1 MYAPVLVEWVSVLL
15 RQRDE
20 VTAQRDNAV
29 DASKEG
35 AWMARAL
42 DAERERDVAQAAT
55 VNAALIH
62 ADLVRE
68 RDALKERIA
77 RMMESMSMACEEPP
91 AGCECAGCMYSRERV
106 GAALIAVEAG
116 IEAEKVFA
124 AFREEHE
131 RVSREFDK
139 WKLGEPERLRA
150 EVGLPRKEKP

>member
-1 MYAPVLVEWVSVLL
+1 MTRKRSYKATGLRAELVGAPTPGPAPAPVPFEATDEARFMTRVHLRTQQALL
-15 RQRDE
+15 GK
-20 VTAQRDNAV
+20 VTP
-29 DASKEG
+29 
-35 AWMARAL
+35 
-42 DAERERDVAQAAT
+42 
-55 VNAALIH
+55 
-62 ADLVRE
+62 
-68 RDALKERIA
+68 RDARI
-77 RMMESMSMACEEPP
+77 CLF
-91 AGCECAGCMYSRERV
+91 

>member
-1 MYAPVLVEWVSVLL
+1 MTRKRSYKAPGLRAELVGAPTPEPGPVPFEAT
-15 RQRDE
+15 DE
-20 VTAQRDNAV
+20 ARF
-29 DASKEG
+29 
-35 AWMARAL
+35 MARVHLRTQQAL
-42 DAERERDVAQAAT
+42 LGKVT
-55 VNAALIH
+55 P
-62 ADLVRE
+62 
-68 RDALKERIA
+68 RDARI
-77 RMMESMSMACEEPP
+77 CLF
-91 AGCECAGCMYSRERV
+91 